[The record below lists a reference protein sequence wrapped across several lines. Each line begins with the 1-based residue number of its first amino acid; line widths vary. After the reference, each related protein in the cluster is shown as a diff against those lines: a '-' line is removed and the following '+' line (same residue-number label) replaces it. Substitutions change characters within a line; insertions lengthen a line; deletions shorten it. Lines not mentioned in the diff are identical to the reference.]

1 MAKTHLNYHETSII
15 ANLYRSGVK
24 VDAIAKAFDITITRV
39 IDILDIN
46 KLKRHHRSE
55 CEDRNKEIRELRKQG
70 LSFTQIGKRYN
81 LSRQR
86 VSEITRDL

>member
-24 VDAIAKAFDITITRV
+24 VDAIAKALILLLQRV

-70 LSFTQIGKRYN
+70 LSFTPNRKRYN

-86 VSEITRDL
+86 VR